1 MIVTAFVAA
10 AVTGSAGEVGKA
22 ALDGAKAAV
31 DLVLGLTGSIVL
43 FVGLMAIVEK
53 GGGLAMMARA
63 IRPLMLRL
71 FPDVPPE
78 HPAMGAMV
86 LNLAAN
92 ALGLGNAATPFGLE
106 AMRHLRTLQPR
117 GDSASDSMCLFLA
130 INTSG
135 LALLPTGVI
144 ATRAALGSADAAAI
158 LPTTLV
164 ATACSTAAAIATGLL
179 LRRMW
184 APVKDAVPD
193 ASVADAADVGVAD
206 VGVADVG
213 VADVGVAD
221 ADALAV
227 AARSAAAHSVD
238 GLVAWLPALGL
249 AAVMVGLVV
258 VVAKFGDAAS
268 VWILPGLI
276 TSMVVFGA
284 VRRVAVYEVFIVA
297 AKDGL
302 QTALGIIPYLVAIL
316 AAVAMLRASGAI
328 AGLVDVLA
336 PILSPLGVPA
346 EVVPLAL
353 LRPLSGSGAFG
364 LCAELLKTHGPD
376 SAIGLY
382 ASTLVGSTETTFYVL
397 AVYFGSVGVV
407 RPRWALLAGL
417 AADAV
422 GAVASI
428 VAVRWLLL

>member
-1 MIVTAFVAA
+1 VNRAFLIMILVAFVAA
-10 AVTGSAGEVGKA
+10 AFTGTPAAVGVA

-43 FVGLMAIVEK
+43 FVGLMAIVEQA
-53 GGGLAMMARA
+53 GGLAFMARA
-63 IRPLMLRL
+63 IRPIMLRL
-71 FPDVPPE
+71 FPDVPAE
-78 HPAMGAMV
+78 HPAMGAMIM
-86 LNLAAN
+86 NFAAN

-106 AMRHLRTLQPR
+106 AMRHLRSLAPK
-117 GDSASDSMCLFLA
+117 GDGASDSMCLFLA

-164 ATACSTAAAIATGLL
+164 ATACSTTTAVCMGLW
-179 LRRMW
+179 LRRRW
-184 APVKDAVPD
+184 PAADTAGAVD
-193 ASVADAADVGVAD
+193 ADAAAD
-206 VGVADVG
+206 VAADVD
-213 VADVGVAD
+213 ADV
-221 ADALAV
+221 
-227 AARSAAAHSVD
+227 AAAPPAAD
-238 GLVAWLPALGL
+238 GVRAWLPALGL
-249 AAVMVGLVV
+249 AAAMVGLVAA
-258 VVAKFGDAAS
+258 VARLGDAAS
-268 VWILPGLI
+268 AWILPGLI
-276 TSMVVFGA
+276 TAMVGVGA
-284 VRRVAVYEVFIVA
+284 LRRVPVYEVFIAA

-316 AAVAMLRASGAI
+316 VAVAMLRASGAI
-328 AGLVDVLA
+328 DALVGVLGPLLA
-336 PILSPLGVPA
+336 PLGVPA
-346 EVVPLAL
+346 ELVPLAL

-376 SAIGLY
+376 SPIGQL

-417 AADAV
+417 AADAA
-422 GAVASI
+422 GAVASV

>member
-193 ASVADAADVGVAD
+193 ASVADAAD